1 MTQNIKQNHEE
12 FKELFYKGLYSY
24 WDEKSFKNQFKYV
37 VKLNDGT
44 YLYLDNP
51 SIKTSFCFADDYDDY
66 ENPDNPNNSYNRA
79 HNARTNQNYFIS
91 KNLEKLEEKIKQLKD
106 PRNLFVLIPYDKWP
120 QHVCYVGV
128 DWYGTKDN
136 PTLYNFRSNYKRILT
151 DEDIENILEVLEQI
165 KKDFTKRLQTYLK
178 RYGLSKVHAWTYW
191 GNE

>member
-12 FKELFYKGLYSY
+12 FKELFYKGLYNY
-24 WDEKSFKNQFKYV
+24 WDEKGFKNQFKYI
-37 VKLNDGT
+37 VKLNDNS

-66 ENPDNPNNSYNRA
+66 ENPENPNNSYNRA

-91 KNLEKLEEKIKQLKD
+91 KNLEKIEEKINQLKD
-106 PRNLFVLIPYDKWP
+106 TRNLFVLVAYDEWP
-120 QHVCYVGV
+120 QHVCYRGV

-136 PTLYNFRSNYKRILT
+136 PTLYNWYGNYKRILT